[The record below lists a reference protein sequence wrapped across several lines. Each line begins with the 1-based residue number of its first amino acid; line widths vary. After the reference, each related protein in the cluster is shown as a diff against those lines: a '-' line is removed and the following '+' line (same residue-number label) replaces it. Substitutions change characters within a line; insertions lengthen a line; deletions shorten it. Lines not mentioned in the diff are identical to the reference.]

1 MKRRFMVAIVAIA
14 SLLVSALFAGSA
26 MAQAPEAAKVKIVGG
41 VNVKINKHISDTQ
54 RFKKK
59 KRRVQTGGTLTIVNK
74 ARTPDPHT
82 FSLLN
87 QEARPDSAEEMF
99 ACEACDAL
107 IAQHD
112 TNGDQEPD
120 ALNVNTGLPGLDEPG
135 DSQFIGPPESP
146 LDQATLDVSA
156 PAGTRLFAI
165 CLIHPWMQ
173 MKVVVTEQ
181 A

>member
-1 MKRRFMVAIVAIA
+1 MNRRLTVALVAIA

-26 MAQAPEAAKVKIVGG
+26 MAQAPEAAKVKMIGRFKVE
-41 VNVKINKHISDTQ
+41 INKHISDTQ
-54 RFKKK
+54 RFHKK

-74 ARTPDPHT
+74 AKTPDPHT

-87 QEARPDSAEEMF
+87 KEARPDNVDELF

-107 IAQHD
+107 LAQHD

-135 DSQFIGPPESP
+135 DSQFIGPPETP
-146 LDQATLDVSA
+146 GDQATLDVSA

-165 CLIHPWMQ
+165 CLVHPWMQ